1 MPSLEHTAH
10 LLRRCGYLTTP
21 EFVATKSELSLD
33 ALADFVLDESVNGSD
48 EISYPA
54 GLSSWEK
61 YGYARRWWIQRMATA
76 PAPLQEKLTLFYH
89 GLFAT
94 SHWKVGDYVLMVNQ
108 NKTMRRLA
116 LGDFEALAQAIAI
129 DPAMLLYLDNFAS
142 HRDGPNENW
151 AREMMELFLMGVDRG
166 YTQADVIG
174 VARAWTGHGIK
185 WVEGQSVSYEYHPNN
200 HDDGVKKIFNIER
213 NWTGPQTITEI
224 LKGSRSDVSSSF
236 IGGRLWGYFAK
247 PKPDSGWA
255 STLGAALVA
264 NGWNVKSFLKWMFT
278 HPEFYSP
285 EVMNGMLKQPVEW
298 TASLLQATRL
308 GAAMPNYIESDL
320 AAIGQGVYE
329 PPSVA
334 GWKQN
339 EAWLNENAVWM
350 KDEIAAKIARAAITA
365 NFLQDVLAMEVS
377 TAVTTVLGRFGIT
390 RASTQTITALTNF
403 LNAERAAGGDQ
414 QRYGIIRMVAL
425 SPEFQMA

>member
-21 EFVATKSELSLD
+21 EFVASKAELSLD
-33 ALADFVLDESVNGSD
+33 ALADYVLDESVNGSD
-48 EISYPA
+48 DIAYPA
-54 GLSSWEK
+54 GLEPWEK
-61 YGYARRWWIQRMATA
+61 YGYARRWWIQRMANA

-108 NKTMRRLA
+108 NKTMRRLG
-116 LGDFEALAQAIAI
+116 LGDFEDLAQAIAI
-129 DPAMLLYLDNFAS
+129 DPAMLLYLDNFSS

-166 YTQADVIG
+166 YTQEDVIG
-174 VARAWTGHGIK
+174 VARAWTGHGID
-185 WVEGQSVSYEYHPNN
+185 WVEGQSVKYKYYDGS
-200 HDDGVKKIFNIER
+200 HDDREFKIFGTTKK
-213 NWTGPQTITEI
+213 WTGPETITAI
-224 LKGSRSDVSSSF
+224 LKGVRSEYSSTYV
-236 IGGRLWGYFAK
+236 GGRIWGYFAK

-264 NGWNVKSFLKWMFT
+264 NNWNVKSFLKWMFT
-278 HPEFYSP
+278 RPEFYTAD
-285 EVMNGMLKQPVEW
+285 VMNGMLKQPVEW

-308 GAAMPNYIESDL
+308 STAMPNYIESDL
-320 AAIGQGVYE
+320 AELGQGVYE

-350 KDEIAAKIARAAITA
+350 KDEIAAKIAREAIKA
-365 NFLQDVLAMEVS
+365 NFLEDVLSMEVP
-377 TAVTTVLGRFGIT
+377 TAVTTVLGRFGVT
-390 RASTQTITALTNF
+390 RASQQTVTALTNF
-403 LNAERAAGGDQ
+403 LTAERAAGGDQ
-414 QRYGIIRMVAL
+414 QRYGLIRMIAL